1 MKLRRGRIRDGRYL
15 EWCASQPCCVT
26 NELPATTHHV
36 RLFGSPRDDRR
47 VIRLAARLH
56 MHDFGMESIERLGK
70 RQFEARHGIG
80 IEAEIRKLRA
90 RYEGEI

>member
-1 MKLRRGRIRDGRYL
+1 MKRGRVRDKPYL
-15 EWCASQPCCVT
+15 KWCALQPCCVT

-70 RQFEARHGIG
+70 QAFELRHRIQ
-80 IEAEIRKLRA
+80 IEAEIRKLRE